1 MYEALSMYLGGVSA
15 EEGEPLSCPRHLA
28 ASQQLCQLPDLL
40 LELPLSSVSALSA
53 ALSAALP
60 ASNVSMSAALSASWS
75 SP

>member
-1 MYEALSMYLGGVSA
+1 VYEALSMYLGGVSA

-40 LELPLSSVSALSA
+40 LELPVSSVS

>member
-40 LELPLSSVSALSA
+40 LELPVSSVS